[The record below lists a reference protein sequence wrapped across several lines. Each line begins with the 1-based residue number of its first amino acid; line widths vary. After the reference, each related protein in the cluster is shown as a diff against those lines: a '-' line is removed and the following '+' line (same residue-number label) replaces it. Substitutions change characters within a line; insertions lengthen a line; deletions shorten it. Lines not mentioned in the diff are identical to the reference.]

1 MSLKK
6 GKGKSWK
13 VKDRQFRYC
22 YKADIW
28 DFFFNL
34 LHKFGRQD
42 MLKTKVR
49 TKIGHK
55 VVNIFA
61 PYVKK
66 NKTTTTTWVCFDS
79 KHISGSEHHQPTPE
93 KVQMNGMKGSLT
105 DECEHTEGQRGRLQS
120 RTSFIMEQQQTQE
133 PLNTAFLNVY
143 SLIHMLIYFA
153 YKCRIMIEK
162 LKGI

>member
-66 NKTTTTTWVCFDS
+66 QNNNNNMSLFWFQTRLWVGASSTHTWKSANEWNERKSDRRVWAHWGSEGSPTVQDFLHNGTTTNPRTS
-79 KHISGSEHHQPTPE
+79 KHSIS
-93 KVQMNGMKGSLT
+93 
-105 DECEHTEGQRGRLQS
+105 
-120 RTSFIMEQQQTQE
+120 
-133 PLNTAFLNVY
+133 
-143 SLIHMLIYFA
+143 
-153 YKCRIMIEK
+153 KCI
-162 LKGI
+162 